1 MKRVDNAI
9 NVLLDKKHVCASTWT
24 KLNATSALFF
34 SRDAAPLVAI
44 DGIFSRQF
52 RVGSRAGPR
61 GIFVFPSARSPDS
74 SAGIRESEIAGALSL
89 SLSLSLVVSRLVWC
103 VSPFCFS
110 FWMHRRHSK
119 LIISLRAR
127 MASRHD
133 DPHDDTTHES
143 GRTRSRASLHPRA
156 VHLRSPS
163 VVECNVMCF
172 RVLQSTRAISATCS
186 CTPCEIAITNSS
198 GLV

>member
-1 MKRVDNAI
+1 MMPCADDARVTVKFVELSNACGLFGISASRGAFRMKRVDNAI

-89 SLSLSLVVSRLVWC
+89 SLSLSLS
-103 VSPFCFS
+103 S
-110 FWMHRRHSK
+110 
-119 LIISLRAR
+119 
-127 MASRHD
+127 
-133 DPHDDTTHES
+133 
-143 GRTRSRASLHPRA
+143 
-156 VHLRSPS
+156 
-163 VVECNVMCF
+163 F
-172 RVLQSTRAISATCS
+172 RV
-186 CTPCEIAITNSS
+186 
-198 GLV
+198 